1 MRLKHIKNSEVFV
14 ENHSRVV
21 AIDRNYNEKIDLI
34 KLFNNSNPVE
44 MEIGIGKGDFILEKA
59 TLNKNINYL
68 GIEMYSSVLYRALE
82 KYDRFENNQ
91 ENIFFISGDAIY
103 LYNLIPS
110 SSINKLYLN
119 FSDPWPKDR
128 HAKRRL
134 TSKRFLEIYSKILTK
149 DCIIELKTDN
159 EGLFNSTFEQ
169 IADSDFMIKNYT
181 TDLYNE
187 KSMLIGN
194 IQTEYEK
201 KFVNQNIRIYKIII
215 KRR

>member
-91 ENIFFISGDAIY
+91 ENVFFISGDAIY
-103 LYNLIPS
+103 LYNLIPC

-201 KFVNQNIRIYKIII
+201 KFVNQNIKIYKIII